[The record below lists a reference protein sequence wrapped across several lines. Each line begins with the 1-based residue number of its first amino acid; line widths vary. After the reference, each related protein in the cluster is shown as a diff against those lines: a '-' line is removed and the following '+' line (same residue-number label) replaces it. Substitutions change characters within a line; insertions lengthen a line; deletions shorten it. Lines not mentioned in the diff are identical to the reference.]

1 MRTARPRTKCSSLPV
16 RLLLALIAPLAA
28 HADALSEL
36 DDVAARI
43 QYASY
48 TADVRGIEDALALVG
63 RLELPESRKAM
74 KDYYAAYGQWKLAE
88 LQADEV
94 AAGRR
99 AARASSIKA
108 AKACEDAAESA
119 TKLDARLAE
128 AHAMSAICS
137 ALASR
142 APDVLSLG
150 GCERH
155 KQLRIARELEPSN
168 PRIRLIEAQCM
179 RESEK
184 APGAMLAR
192 VRAIAKDFDS
202 APPGSPGRPDWGQP
216 EALLLLGELQLQ
228 QGDRGGARD
237 SLERALVIAP
247 DYRKAREQLQKVATS
262 P

>member
-1 MRTARPRTKCSSLPV
+1 VT
-16 RLLLALIAPLAA
+16 LLAALAAPLAA

-36 DDVAARI
+36 DDAAARI

-48 TADVRGIEDALALVG
+48 TADVRGIEDALALVA

-88 LQADEV
+88 LQADEA

-99 AARASSIKA
+99 GARASSIKA
-108 AKACEDAAESA
+108 AKACEEAAESA

-128 AHAMSAICS
+128 AYAMSAICS
-137 ALASR
+137 ALGRR

-150 GCERH
+150 GCERD
-155 KQLRIARELEPSN
+155 KDLRLARELDPTN

-184 APGAMLAR
+184 IPGALLAR
-192 VRAIAKDFDS
+192 VKAIAKDFDS

-216 EALLLLGELQLQ
+216 ETLLLLGELQLQ
-228 QGDRGGARD
+228 QGDRAGARD
-237 SLERALVIAP
+237 SLERALIIAP
-247 DYRKAREQLQKVATS
+247 DYHKAREQLQRAAS
-262 P
+262 AP